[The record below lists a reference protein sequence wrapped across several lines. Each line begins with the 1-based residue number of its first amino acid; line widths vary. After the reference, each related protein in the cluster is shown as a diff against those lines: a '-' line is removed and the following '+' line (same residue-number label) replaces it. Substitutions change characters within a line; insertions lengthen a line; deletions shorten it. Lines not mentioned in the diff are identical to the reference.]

1 MKDIKNINLGGYPFM
16 INVEAYEILDHYLHT
31 IERHFSKTSGFE
43 DIVSDI
49 ETRMAEIWK
58 DEFADKKILTKN
70 DVELAISVMGRP
82 EDFGDDS
89 NYEEKYND
97 LPITEFNFGRKL
109 MRDPQDKIIGGVCSG
124 LAAYFGISD
133 PIWVRGLF
141 AVLFFTAGFGFI
153 PYIILYVVMPEA
165 ITASDRLEMRGEDIN
180 VDNIANEIEDGF
192 EKFTDK
198 VTEFTDKL
206 SNKK

>member
-1 MKDIKNINLGGYPFM
+1 MKDVKNINLGGYPFV
-16 INVEAYEILDHYLHT
+16 IDLDAYVTLDHYLLT
-31 IERHFSKTSGFE
+31 IEKHFSRTSGFE

-49 ETRMAEIWK
+49 ESRMAEIWK
-58 DEFADKKILTKN
+58 EEFADKKIISKD

-82 EDFGDDS
+82 EDFGAES
-89 NYEEKYND
+89 VYEEDYKD
-97 LPITEFNFGRKL
+97 LPMTEFNFGRKL

-124 LAAYFGISD
+124 LAAYFGIPD

-153 PYIILYVVMPEA
+153 PYVVLYFMMPQA
-165 ITASDRLEMRGEDIN
+165 VTASDRLEMRGEDIN

-198 VTEFTDKL
+198 VTEFTEKI
-206 SNKK
+206 SKKR